1 MLKID
6 EIEIKEGYYEG
17 GVIKFDLVYLE
28 NGFRVDKISILVWK
42 WMWFEVRDEDIYIDR
57 KLIKVFFIVEWGGIF
72 Y

>member
-42 WMWFEVRDEDIYIDR
+42 WT
-57 KLIKVFFIVEWGGIF
+57 
-72 Y
+72 